1 MRKLALMLAAAAVLF
16 TGLSWAAIDL
26 SDFNDDM
33 MRDMDDAIKDLEPVI
48 AAHNTKG
55 VGDDTQVLRS
65 GFQETEGY
73 FAKKGSAE
81 DAVKIARQEQNL
93 LAQVDK
99 FLAAGDFDAAA
110 GAARDVAHTCKTCHD
125 TYKPLT
131 K

>member
-1 MRKLALMLAAAAVLF
+1 MRKSALTLAAAAALS
-16 TGLSWAAIDL
+16 TGLAWAAIDL

-48 AAHNTKG
+48 AAHNSAG
-55 VGDDTQVLRS
+55 AGSDTQVLLG
-65 GFQETEGY
+65 GFKETESY
-73 FAKKGSAE
+73 FAKKGGAD
-81 DAVKIARQEQNL
+81 DAVKIARQEQDQ

-99 FLAAGDFDAAA
+99 FLAAGDFDSAATS
-110 GAARDVAHTCKTCHD
+110 AREVAHTCKTCHD